1 MIVKAYK
8 TRIVTSGSCT
18 LEELLDEALADVPEG
33 SVVAIT
39 SKVVSLCEGRTVP
52 HEGTDKDALVAQH
65 AQLYVPSHTNPYG
78 ITLSVARN
86 TLVVAAGID
95 ESNSDGQY
103 VLWPADPQASANQAR
118 RYLRQKFGRKNL
130 GVILTDSATRPF
142 QWGTTGIAIAYSG
155 FVPLRDYIGQK
166 DLFGRKFEYHTNSLV
181 NGLAATAA
189 MLMGEGSEQTPI
201 AVLEQLDFV
210 EFVDH
215 DPTPAELER
224 LRIEAAEDVYAPLIQ
239 GAPWLKGK
247 G

>member
-1 MIVKAYK
+1 MIATAYK
-8 TRIVTSGSCT
+8 TRLVTSGSCQ
-18 LEELLDEALADVPEG
+18 LEELLDEALTDVPEG

-39 SKVVSLCEGRTVP
+39 SKIVSLCEGRTVP
-52 HEGTDKDALVAQH
+52 RQGIDKDALVAQH
-65 AQLYVPSHTNPYG
+65 AQLYMPGQTNPYG

-95 ESNSDGQY
+95 ESNSDGDY
-103 VLWPADPQASANQAR
+103 VLWPADPQQSANAAR
-118 RYLRQKFGRKNL
+118 RYLRQKFGRKRL

-155 FVPLRDYIGQK
+155 FAPLRDYVGKK
-166 DLFGRKFEYHTNSLV
+166 DLFGRKFEYHTDSVV

-189 MLMGEGSEQTPI
+189 MLMGEGSEQTPL
-201 AVLEQLDFV
+201 AVLSELDFV

-215 DPTPAELER
+215 DPTPAELAR
-224 LRIEAAEDVYAPLIQ
+224 LRIEANEDVYSPLIQ
-239 GAPWLKGK
+239 GAPWLKGQ